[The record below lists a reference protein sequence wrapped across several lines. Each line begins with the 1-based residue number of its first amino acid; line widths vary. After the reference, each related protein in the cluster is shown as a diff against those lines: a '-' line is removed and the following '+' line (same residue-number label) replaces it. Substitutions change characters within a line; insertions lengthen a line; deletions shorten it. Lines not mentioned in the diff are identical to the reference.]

1 MTTRD
6 IQDIV
11 KELYDVDV
19 SPTLIS
25 EITADLDAQVTAW
38 RTRQLDPVWPI
49 VYFDGIVVHVRGANG
64 RVLAQTMYVALG
76 VNMQGRKELLGL
88 WLNET
93 EGAKFWLSCLTDLK
107 NRGLKDIFISCID
120 GLSGFAEALHTA
132 YPQAKVQLCIV
143 HLVRAALKY
152 VVDKDSE
159 AVITDLKKIYQAAT
173 VLEAEEALESFAQAW
188 GEKYPTIVKQWRLK
202 WPDIAA
208 MFDFPPA
215 IRKAIYTTN
224 AIESVNSVIR
234 KFTRNRKQY
243 PNEESALKLVYLAI
257 HEASKKWTMPIPKWR
272 RGAEPLRHHL
282 RGPIAGA
289 GPELILQTPFPPMLT
304 QKDLQG
310 QIGRKRD
317 SLLLGKQ
324 PVPFPHFLHGGAE
337 LSWLGRKL
345 ELTGLDL
352 ADVKQLSQKVEHAA
366 RLAPDEAKHFQSFL
380 WGHGH
385 LVVGDQVDEGD
396 DICAWIGANHARPC
410 SGTDFWSGSDLPEGR
425 FSLPAP
431 APDPLLWLPARH
443 WPAVDSR

>member
-1 MTTRD
+1 MDAILTEKAKQLASEIATRAETLDDLNGLIKLMMKSALERMLDTEMDVHLGRKKLPGSTADFPEQVVARSAAGTPTKKSAKNRRNGRSQKTVQGDLGEIELSTPRDRDGTFEPQLIPKHQRRLTGFDEKILALYAKGMTTRD
-6 IQDIV
+6 IQDVV

-38 RTRQLDPVWPI
+38 RNRQLDPVWPI

-152 VVDKDSE
+152 VVDKDSD

-202 WPDIAA
+202 WSDIAA

-257 HEASKKWTMPIPKWR
+257 HEASKKWTLPIPKWR
-272 RGAEPLRHHL
+272 EALN
-282 RGPIAGA
+282 
-289 GPELILQTPFPPMLT
+289 
-304 QKDLQG
+304 
-310 QIGRKRD
+310 
-317 SLLLGKQ
+317 
-324 PVPFPHFLHGGAE
+324 HFAIIFE
-337 LSWLGRKL
+337 DR
-345 ELTGLDL
+345 
-352 ADVKQLSQKVEHAA
+352 
-366 RLAPDEAKHFQSFL
+366 
-380 WGHGH
+380 
-385 LVVGDQVDEGD
+385 
-396 DICAWIGANHARPC
+396 
-410 SGTDFWSGSDLPEGR
+410 
-425 FSLPAP
+425 LPAQ
-431 APDPLLWLPARH
+431 ARN
-443 WPAVDSR
+443 